1 MTKLVKRREFCADVV
16 TAALAVGCNPT
27 LLAGG
32 SAGDGQR
39 VHAKMPE
46 INRTEIDQSLLDIDV
61 KTRSNLFAWNGQF
74 SPQFIET
81 LLKHYAKDGDYVAD
95 PFLGSGTVLYECAR
109 RGLSAYGIELNASA
123 YLMAKVYEFVNVSD
137 KDREKVISRVD
148 SLIADSSKID
158 GEAALDQIVKVAK
171 ADKDAHIRI
180 VLSALVVL
188 LDVYNN
194 KISHE
199 LIDKK
204 WKGLKSILLN
214 LPHSGNEIKVEMG
227 DARHMSLK
235 DGCIDLIVTSPPYI
249 NVFNYHQKYRR
260 SVELLGYDVLKIA
273 RSEFGSNRKNRS
285 NRFLTVVQYC
295 IDMAIALCEAG
306 RACKQRARLIYVVGR
321 ESKVLGVSFCNSE
334 LIFQIATEILGYKCV
349 LRQERVFKNRY
360 GQNIVED
367 ILHFARGARV
377 RKDIDAIEKEARQLA
392 VDSLLSKIKTT
403 TKTDA
408 VALLE
413 EAVEKASSVMKSEE
427 AK

>member
-27 LLAGG
+27 LLVGD
-32 SAGDGQR
+32 SIGDGER

-81 LLKHYAKDGDYVAD
+81 LLMHYATDGNYVAD

-123 YLMAKVYEFVNVSD
+123 YLMAKVYEFVNVSN
-137 KDREKVISRVD
+137 KDREKVVSRID
-148 SLIADSSKID
+148 SLIVDSFKTD
-158 GEAALDQIVKVAK
+158 GEASLRQIVNVAK
-171 ADKDAHIRI
+171 DDKDTRTRI

-194 KISHE
+194 QISQE
-199 LIDKK
+199 LIEKK
-204 WKGLKSILLN
+204 WNGLKGILLN
-214 LPHSGNEIKVEMG
+214 LPQSVNEIKVEMG

-235 DGCIDLIVTSPPYI
+235 DGCVDLIVTSPPYI

-295 IDMAIALCEAG
+295 IDMAIALREAG
-306 RACKQRARLIYVVGR
+306 RVCKQDARLIYVVGR
-321 ESKVLGVSFCNSE
+321 ESKVLGISFCNSE
-334 LIFQIATEILGYKCV
+334 LIFLIATEILGYKCL
-349 LRQERVFKNRY
+349 LRQERAFKNRY
-360 GQNIVED
+360 GKNIVED
-367 ILHFARGARV
+367 ILHFSRGVQV
-377 RKDIDAIEKEARQLA
+377 RNDIDAVEQEARQLA
-392 VDSLLSKIKTT
+392 VDFLLAKVKATEKSDT
-403 TKTDA
+403 
-408 VALLE
+408 VALLR
-413 EAVEKASSVMKSEE
+413 EAVEKASFVMKSEE
-427 AK
+427 DK